1 MIGQEFGFGQRLSE
15 PADYAATLR
24 RGRFVRGRYVI
35 AYALPNGRGSPRL
48 GLVIGKRAVPLSVT
62 RSFMKRRIR
71 EVFRMQQDLLGGN
84 DVVVRAIGE
93 VGAEQKKEFVR
104 EVVAAIFE
112 ACQWQNSRFS

>member
-1 MIGQEFGFGQRLSE
+1 
-15 PADYAATLR
+15 
-24 RGRFVRGRYVI
+24 
-35 AYALPNGRGSPRL
+35 
-48 GLVIGKRAVPLSVT
+48 
-62 RSFMKRRIR
+62 
-71 EVFRMQQDLLGGN
+71 MQQDLLGGN